1 MTCNSAGAA
10 GRHGC
15 LVSLCCRSLQQWQQS
30 LCCVWVNNLLAQ
42 NPAILAASVPIDPAV
57 LYITT
62 QHHNTACRSC
72 QGAWGAPQE
81 TEGVSGAEP
90 AHRLHAPGGVQG
102 AARGALHSIN
112 ARWVVM
118 RSISVW
124 YGAWCCGLLCGAS
137 CTCPRQCSGRAAQP
151 RCQVG
156 GAGLRLTS
164 IRCFEIGCL
173 KQLQQHTAHCN
184 ASKPF
189 SSTFILHT
197 PQTMHFVL
205 LNFLQ
210 QPL

>member
-1 MTCNSAGAA
+1 MLGQRAGTAVSCRSVAGACSSGSNPCA
-10 GRHGC
+10 AFGSTIYWLRI
-15 LVSLCCRSLQQWQQS
+15 QQS
-30 LCCVWVNNLLAQ
+30 WLHLYLLTLLSFTLQHNTTTLLAG
-42 NPAILAASVPIDPAV
+42 AV
-57 LYITT
+57 
-62 QHHNTACRSC
+62 R
-72 QGAWGAPQE
+72 GAWGAPQE

-189 SSTFILHT
+189 PFTFILHT